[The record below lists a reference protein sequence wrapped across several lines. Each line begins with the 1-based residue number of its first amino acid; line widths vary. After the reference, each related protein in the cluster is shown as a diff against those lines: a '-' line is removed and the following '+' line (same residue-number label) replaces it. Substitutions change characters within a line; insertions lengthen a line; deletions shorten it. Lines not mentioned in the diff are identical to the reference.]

1 MHVDDE
7 NVCASVHAF
16 DIKILSTVYAAL
28 IVCGRSGKHS
38 GLGHQAARSLEPAV
52 LRTTENGTFHL
63 LACMEARM
71 RVNARPYLNLNN
83 LLCISKPLHNN
94 RRANIHQMPHIAREN
109 FASRPDYSTMK

>member
-7 NVCASVHAF
+7 NDCASVHAF

-38 GLGHQAARSLEPAV
+38 GLGHQASRSLEPAV
-52 LRTTENGTFHL
+52 LRTTENEACHV

-71 RVNARPYLNLNN
+71 RVNARLHLNLNN
-83 LLCISKPLHNN
+83 LMCISKTLHNSL
-94 RRANIHQMPHIAREN
+94 RANIHRMPHIAREN